1 MTCKDIFDLYASDTE
16 KSDLCDAYRNVPLD
30 SRDEIH
36 KNNTPLHTACYFADI
51 TAVAIL
57 LERGADTNVRNDD
70 GDTPLCVMAKRNSC
84 PNDTLYADI
93 SGLLLSKGA
102 KVTRSGKNTTALIE
116 AVRNRHFLMAD
127 VLLMTG
133 NRIDSTDWN
142 GDNVL
147 HAICDSAGY
156 IANNIKSRKKRIA
169 DFAERWYSDKDKQET
184 YLPYCKDYSGKRADR
199 FGGKKQ
205 LRENTLSYSSRKRRL
220 ENWSLAIRTR
230 TRNRRVCGHYR
241 GIKPVSGIV
250 VWGRRGFGRSA
261 TFRCGYSSC
270 VRG

>member
-57 LERGADTNVRNDD
+57 LERGADTNVRNGD

-102 KVTRSGKNTTALIE
+102 KVTRSGINTTALIE

-184 YLPYCKDYSGKRADR
+184 YEELESLLVLDKQCCYTAWIILESGQIDSEEKNNCGKAPFLIAAPGNSEPCYQDKNPKQTRLRPLPGD
-199 FGGKKQ
+199 
-205 LRENTLSYSSRKRRL
+205 
-220 ENWSLAIRTR
+220 
-230 TRNRRVCGHYR
+230 
-241 GIKPVSGIV
+241 
-250 VWGRRGFGRSA
+250 
-261 TFRCGYSSC
+261 
-270 VRG
+270 

>member
-169 DFAERWYSDKDKQET
+169 DFAERWYS
-184 YLPYCKDYSGKRADR
+184 YGA
-199 FGGKKQ
+199 
-205 LRENTLSYSSRKRRL
+205 
-220 ENWSLAIRTR
+220 
-230 TRNRRVCGHYR
+230 
-241 GIKPVSGIV
+241 
-250 VWGRRGFGRSA
+250 
-261 TFRCGYSSC
+261 
-270 VRG
+270 